1 MKNSIFNLGLAM
13 LFAGTLITGC
23 KSNSE
28 KEADATEDVQE
39 AKEDLNNVK
48 EDVKEDQMTK
58 ANDAEWQ
65 VYKSDANMTIVA
77 NEKRIEELTTAM
89 NKPGK
94 TFDAAYKSNIESLK
108 NKNAA
113 LKTKIADYEN
123 NQTDWASF
131 KREFDSDMTELG
143 NSLKDLTVN
152 NKK

>member
-1 MKNSIFNLGLAM
+1 MKNSFYTLAIAI

-28 KEADATEDVQE
+28 KEADAAENVQE

-48 EDVKEDQMTK
+48 SDTRKDVISK

-65 VYKSDANMTIVA
+65 TYKAEANKTIMA
-77 NEKRIEELTTAM
+77 NEKQIEALTVAM

-94 TFDAAYKSNIESLK
+94 TFDSAYKSNIEALKSRNVALK
-108 NKNAA
+108 NK
-113 LKTKIADYEN
+113 IADFEN
-123 NQTDWASF
+123 NQTDWDSF
-131 KREFDSDMTELG
+131 KREFDSDMTSLG
-143 NSLKDLTVN
+143 NALKDLTVN